1 MIHLLRNFFSVLM
14 KVTEETC
21 CETIFKVLKPS
32 PFYSTAELERKRRST
47 EVTKESASP
56 ETYLYLKLNPS

>member
-1 MIHLLRNFFSVLM
+1 M